1 MTTREFYQAVIDA
14 SINEELTAFAAA
26 GIEKLDHALTLRKDS
41 AAKKALEKEAERAP
55 IRDAIM
61 AVMTTEPK
69 TATTLIEEAGV
80 EIKPQAIPSLLKG
93 LCEAG
98 TVVKTEVKVTGKGK
112 QRGYALCEHFYLV
125 LMRGYAVAE

>member
-14 SINEELTAFAAA
+14 SINEEITAFATA

-80 EIKPQAIPSLLKG
+80 EIKPQAIPSLLKS

-98 TVVKTEVKVTGKGK
+98 TVVKTEVRVTGKGK
-112 QRGYALCEHFYLV
+112 QRGYAL
-125 LMRGYAVAE
+125 AE

>member
-14 SINEELTAFAAA
+14 NINEELTAFAAA
-26 GIEKLDHALTLRKDS
+26 GVEKLDHALSLRKDS

-69 TATTLIEEAGV
+69 TATILIAESGV
-80 EIKPQAIPSLLKG
+80 EVKPQAIPSLLKD
-93 LCEAG
+93 LVEDG
-98 TVVKTEVKVTGKGK
+98 TVVKRDVKVTGKGK
-112 QRGYALCEHFYLV
+112 QRGYAL
-125 LMRGYAVAE
+125 AE